1 MREHAFELRLC
12 AHLEARGDL
21 VARQLGAGVTAPAG
35 RVLDILRVEPGPYFD
50 ARTALTDAAI
60 PELAIAAD
68 VGAGR
73 AGYWK
78 DAVRG
83 LDVHP
88 ATARAAIERAV
99 EVGFLEA
106 ERRHGRTY
114 VRQVA
119 RYPDWVGGLTA
130 IENKPDLDV
139 PGDLETQLRTDVS
152 LALVDR
158 VVLATASHVTRAHLH
173 RWPDAVGVW
182 RVRPDGDRLDVEVV
196 REPTPLPV
204 DEPGVELLERRPGR
218 DEVEVVSAAAKA
230 RARRRL
236 AERAYGKGWRT
247 DVPAG
252 CAHARVE
259 TVEGV
264 GGLPGCAHFDRLV
277 EPASECGPACR
288 AFAPADPPALDPR
301 AHRDRHSPWV
311 ADPAGRAREQGSL
324 ARFVPDDPDL

>member
-21 VARQLGAGVTAPAG
+21 VARQLGAGVAAPAG
-35 RVLDILRVEPGPYFD
+35 RVVDVLRVEPGPDFD

-60 PELAIAAD
+60 PALAVAAD

-73 AGYWK
+73 ARYWK
-78 DAVRG
+78 DAVRH

-88 ATARAAIERAV
+88 ERTREAVERAV
-99 EVGFLEA
+99 AVGFLEA
-106 ERRHGRTY
+106 ERRRGRTY

-119 RYPDWVGGLTA
+119 RYPDWFAGLTA
-130 IENKPDLDV
+130 VENKPDLDA
-139 PGDLETQLRTDVS
+139 PGDLAAQLRTDVS

-173 RWPDAVGVW
+173 RWPDEVGVW
-182 RVRPDGDRLDVEVV
+182 RFRPEAGDLEVV
-196 REPTPLPV
+196 REPTTLPV
-204 DEPGVELLERRPGR
+204 DRPGIELLERRPGR
-218 DEVEVVSAAAKA
+218 DDVAVVDAAEKA
-230 RARRRL
+230 RARVRL

-247 DVPAG
+247 DAPAG

-264 GGLPGCAHFDRLV
+264 AGLPGCAHFDRLV
-277 EPASECGPACR
+277 EPAVECGPSCPGFEA
-288 AFAPADPPALDPR
+288 ADPPAFDPR
-301 AHRDRHSPWV
+301 AARDRTSPWV
-311 ADPAGRAREQGSL
+311 ADPRGRAREQGSL
-324 ARFVPDDPDL
+324 ARFARDDAGT